1 MPAPTIQTA
10 AITTSPARDLSVRAI
25 LPWALLALLLSS
37 GPYLLAW
44 LATPKG
50 QVFSGIL
57 ANHNDFTAYIAA
69 MRQGAAGQWLFHFN
83 FSPNVWQPQLMLP
96 AYILAGK
103 VLGSFSNNNFLW
115 FNVLRVAA
123 LIFTMGAFLVWVR
136 RIFPG
141 RVTTQRVAW
150 LFLTLGGGL
159 GWLLWPLT
167 ASWAVSTSYFPDLS
181 RPEWTTLL
189 IAINPPH
196 YTLGLGL
203 EVFYFATLPGL
214 ARPGQRR
221 RATWQCTLLGL
232 TLALVYVYHIALIG
246 FVTGLYLLYL
256 AWQARRIPWRVWLA
270 GSIIILP
277 LMPLLFYYG
286 YWVNR
291 DPAWASYVVSNLNAI
306 PPPPLLGLLI
316 GFGLLGLLAA
326 AGIRHWW
333 RLGQERLV
341 LLWLAGNLLLLYL
354 PIVQYAGRFALGIIV
369 PVGTLAAFGL
379 EEVALP
385 WLERTRFYRGFARL
399 TPTPYASLRRV
410 SVILTV
416 PSGLLVAL
424 LLSQSILTRPG
435 FPTYLPQ
442 ADVTAANW
450 LAEQLTA
457 DDLVLAYYPIG
468 NYLPAVTPGRVFV
481 GQFFLTS
488 DYEGKLALAEQFWQT
503 DDAGWQARFLDEWAI
518 TYVFQGTFEQA
529 LGPDQAEPPPGR
541 VVYQRDGIII
551 YQIGDPMGL
560 PGS

>member
-181 RPEWTTLL
+181 LHAQSVGRS
-189 IAINPPH
+189 
-196 YTLGLGL
+196 
-203 EVFYFATLPGL
+203 VPGL
-214 ARPGQRR
+214 ATWPG
-221 RATWQCTLLGL
+221 
-232 TLALVYVYHIALIG
+232 
-246 FVTGLYLLYL
+246 
-256 AWQARRIPWRVWLA
+256 
-270 GSIIILP
+270 
-277 LMPLLFYYG
+277 
-286 YWVNR
+286 
-291 DPAWASYVVSNLNAI
+291 
-306 PPPPLLGLLI
+306 
-316 GFGLLGLLAA
+316 
-326 AGIRHWW
+326 
-333 RLGQERLV
+333 
-341 LLWLAGNLLLLYL
+341 
-354 PIVQYAGRFALGIIV
+354 
-369 PVGTLAAFGL
+369 
-379 EEVALP
+379 
-385 WLERTRFYRGFARL
+385 
-399 TPTPYASLRRV
+399 
-410 SVILTV
+410 TV
-416 PSGLLVAL
+416 PGAASSVGLGCGVGNFGADCFENGRAPSSHFGRINASNQFSVNCNQPP
-424 LLSQSILTRPG
+424 SQI
-435 FPTYLPQ
+435 
-442 ADVTAANW
+442 
-450 LAEQLTA
+450 
-457 DDLVLAYYPIG
+457 
-468 NYLPAVTPGRVFV
+468 
-481 GQFFLTS
+481 
-488 DYEGKLALAEQFWQT
+488 
-503 DDAGWQARFLDEWAI
+503 
-518 TYVFQGTFEQA
+518 
-529 LGPDQAEPPPGR
+529 
-541 VVYQRDGIII
+541 
-551 YQIGDPMGL
+551 
-560 PGS
+560 